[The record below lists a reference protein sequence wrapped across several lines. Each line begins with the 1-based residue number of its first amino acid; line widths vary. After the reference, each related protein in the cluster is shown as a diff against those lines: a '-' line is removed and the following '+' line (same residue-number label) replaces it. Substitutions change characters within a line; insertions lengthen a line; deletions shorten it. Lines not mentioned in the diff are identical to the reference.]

1 MKTKINDQES
11 RGTATKEVKSTKENQ
26 NRCNICDYTT
36 SNRSDVKRHFEAVH
50 EGKKPHKCS
59 ICNKSFSKK
68 SSLKTHVESVH
79 ERKKQEKC
87 SICNYSCLLKATLKI

>member
-26 NRCNICDYTT
+26 NRCNICDYIS

-50 EGKKPHKCS
+50 EGKKPHNALSATKVS
-59 ICNKSFSKK
+59 Q
-68 SSLKTHVESVH
+68 
-79 ERKKQEKC
+79 RKVV
-87 SICNYSCLLKATLKI
+87 